1 MITMYK
7 THHIPKKIY
16 LLMGGGVKLKSSCLF
31 GGAPLELTPWTGHRS
46 NAMGRILDEQST
58 D

>member
-1 MITMYK
+1 MYK

-16 LLMGGGVKLKSSCLF
+16 LLMGGGVKLEKSRCLF
-31 GGAPLELTPWTGHRS
+31 GGAPRELTHRTGHRS